1 MWRLA
6 LPAAGSAARC
16 FRIWA
21 RWSACGA
28 TIAWGGQAR
37 IDALF
42 AGNARNMGQNEAG
55 ETQRR
60 LIWVNFDFED
70 SVGKVAVVN
79 AVPQTALAFQ
89 IHHFSFLYSHC
100 QC

>member
-1 MWRLA
+1 
-6 LPAAGSAARC
+6 
-16 FRIWA
+16 
-21 RWSACGA
+21 
-28 TIAWGGQAR
+28 
-37 IDALF
+37 
-42 AGNARNMGQNEAG
+42 MGQNEAG